1 MGTINPLYSNNT
13 MDNDTPKEGKYIYG
27 IIRNSNNIDFGPIGI
42 GKRNDS
48 VYGVVYKDICAVV
61 SSSPIIQ
68 YEVRR
73 ANMIAHQK
81 VLEEVMKQFNVLPVR
96 FSTISPHDN
105 DDAIIRILSE
115 DYVRL
120 DDLLTK
126 MKGKKE
132 LGLKVMAEEK
142 KIYENI
148 IQKYD
153 NIRSLRDKLINQ
165 PSDKIHYQRVKIG
178 EMVAEALK
186 KEIESYKKQI
196 LDILSPVAD
205 DVKITDNYGNLMILN
220 AAFLIKEVNEP
231 VFDAAVNDLDQKYG
245 DMMTFKYVGTL
256 PPYNFVNLSI
266 KTKGV

>member
-1 MGTINPLYSNNT
+1 MDIYSV
-13 MDNDTPKEGKYIYG
+13 KEGRYIYG
-27 IIRNSNNIDFGPIGI
+27 IIRNSNTIDFGPIGI
-42 GKRNDS
+42 GSRHDI
-48 VYGVVYKDICAVV
+48 VYGVTYNDICAVV

-68 YEVRR
+68 YEARR

-105 DDAIIRILSE
+105 DEAITRILTD

-126 MKGKKE
+126 MKVKKE
-132 LGLKVMAEEK
+132 LGLKVMADEK
-142 KIYENI
+142 KIYESI

-165 PSDKIHYQRVKIG
+165 PSDKIHYQRVKVG
-178 EMVAEALK
+178 EMVADALK
-186 KEIESYKKQI
+186 NEIENYKKQI
-196 LDILSPVAD
+196 LDILEPIAE

-220 AAFLIKEVNEP
+220 AAFLIKETNEP
-231 VFDAAVNDLDQKYG
+231 LFDKAVDDLDKKFG
-245 DMMTFKYVGTL
+245 DILTFKYVGTL

-266 KTKGV
+266 NTQGG

>member
-1 MGTINPLYSNNT
+1 
-13 MDNDTPKEGKYIYG
+13 MDNDIPKEGRYIYG
-27 IIRNSNNIDFGPIGI
+27 IIRNSEKINFGQIGI
-42 GKRNDS
+42 GNRNDH

-68 YEVRR
+68 YEARR

-81 VLEEVMKQFNVLPVR
+81 VLEEVMKRFNVLPVR

-105 DDAIIRILSE
+105 DDAIICILTE
-115 DYVRL
+115 DYTRL
-120 DDLLTK
+120 DDLLHK

-132 LGLKVMAEEK
+132 LGLKVIADEK

-165 PSDKIHYQRVKIG
+165 PSDKIHYQRVKVG

-186 KEIESYKKQI
+186 KEIETYKNQI
-196 LDILSPVAD
+196 LDILSTIAE

-220 AAFLIKEVNEP
+220 AAFLIKEIKEP
-231 VFDAAVNDLDQKYG
+231 DFDTAVNDLDKKYG
-245 DMMTFKYVGTL
+245 EIMTFIYVGTL

-266 KTKGV
+266 NTKGG

>member
-1 MGTINPLYSNNT
+1 MDIYSV
-13 MDNDTPKEGKYIYG
+13 KEGRYIYG
-27 IIRNSNNIDFGPIGI
+27 IIRNSNTIDFGPIGI
-42 GKRNDS
+42 GSRHDI
-48 VYGVVYKDICAVV
+48 VYGVTYNDICAVV

-68 YEVRR
+68 YEARR

-96 FSTISPHDN
+96 FSTISPNDN
-105 DDAIIRILSE
+105 DEAITRILTD

-132 LGLKVMAEEK
+132 LGLKVMADEK
-142 KIYENI
+142 KIYESI

-165 PSDKIHYQRVKIG
+165 PSDKIHYQRVKVG
-178 EMVAEALK
+178 EMVADALK
-186 KEIESYKKQI
+186 NEIENYKKQI
-196 LDILSPVAD
+196 LDILEPIAE

-220 AAFLIKEVNEP
+220 AAFLIKETNEP
-231 VFDAAVNDLDQKYG
+231 LFDKAVDDLDKKFG
-245 DMMTFKYVGTL
+245 DIMTFKYVGTL

-266 KTKGV
+266 NTQGG

>member
-1 MGTINPLYSNNT
+1 
-13 MDNDTPKEGKYIYG
+13 
-27 IIRNSNNIDFGPIGI
+27 
-42 GKRNDS
+42 
-48 VYGVVYKDICAVV
+48 
-61 SSSPIIQ
+61 
-68 YEVRR
+68 
-73 ANMIAHQK
+73 
-81 VLEEVMKQFNVLPVR
+81 
-96 FSTISPHDN
+96 
-105 DDAIIRILSE
+105 
-115 DYVRL
+115 
-120 DDLLTK
+120 

-266 KTKGV
+266 NTKGV